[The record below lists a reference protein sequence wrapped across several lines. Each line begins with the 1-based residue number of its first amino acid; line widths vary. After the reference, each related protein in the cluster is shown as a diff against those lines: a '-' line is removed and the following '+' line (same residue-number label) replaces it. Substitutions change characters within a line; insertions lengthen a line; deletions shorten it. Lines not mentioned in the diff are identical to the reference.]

1 MTYVLTVIWG
11 LWTEHSTSE
20 LIKWLLWKGLSHITV
35 ITICR
40 IQASFFL
47 LLYSYPGDDPVQ
59 YKWQWNLL
67 YWCYMSTF
75 NSVARSFATS
85 FCKNCHRG
93 LICSVLIYVFFICG
107 QLSVGLSWLLKRDTV
122 PTVLMQNAAFL
133 LFSLSIHLC
142 DWSSTEAIATWAFQ
156 QRSILCASQTL
167 QPVEMNDFLFSFIFS
182 SGRCEGQTRT
192 LAWCIWGK
200 LFTGQDKMCKLY
212 KICNFFFTLKLA
224 NKCRCELHDLLH
236 RCIVIKYTSVSDP

>member
-11 LWTEHSTSE
+11 LWTELSTSE

-107 QLSVGLSWLLKRDTV
+107 QLSVGLNVETRHSSHCVDAERCFSVVFTFYSSLWLIFYRGHSYLSL
-122 PTVLMQNAAFL
+122 PTKKYTLCFPNTTASRNEWFSFL
-133 LFSLSIHLC
+133 LYLFL
-142 DWSSTEAIATWAFQ
+142 
-156 QRSILCASQTL
+156 R
-167 QPVEMNDFLFSFIFS
+167 PVW
-182 SGRCEGQTRT
+182 R
-192 LAWCIWGK
+192 
-200 LFTGQDKMCKLY
+200 
-212 KICNFFFTLKLA
+212 A
-224 NKCRCELHDLLH
+224 N
-236 RCIVIKYTSVSDP
+236 